1 MANALAKQELFP
13 NCSYMMI
20 DRFEAHRLAGILAAS
35 PMWARLALTAA
46 DDRMRERAAET
57 MAAIVLSK
65 LAEPPP
71 PVIDEAQMLLPIG

>member
-1 MANALAKQELFP
+1 
-13 NCSYMMI
+13 MMTI
-20 DRFEAHRLAGILAAS
+20 DRVEPSRLAAILAGS

-65 LAEPPP
+65 LAEPMAPT
-71 PVIDEAQMLLPIG
+71 IDEAQMLLPIG